1 MLPDLVLMDIRIK
14 GSRDGVETAR
24 LVYERWKTPV
34 ILLTAYSDEETI
46 DRAKIT
52 QPFGYILKPFEG
64 RELRTA
70 IEIALYRAL
79 MERKLRESES
89 RYKRLFQD
97 GPSGNLLTD
106 EKWFIIE
113 ANSAFKRL
121 FGLGDEDAIPSLAE
135 LFPDASSWESFKADL
150 LASGKLQLA
159 ELSLRGRDHG
169 EIVVFANF
177 ALVYDVLGSL
187 VGIQG
192 ELIDVTERR
201 RLEERLVQSQKM
213 EAIGRLSGGIA
224 HDFNNI
230 LTAIIGYSNLLADE
244 LPQSP
249 EVVEDIEGIKK
260 AATKA
265 ASLTRQLLA
274 FSRRQPIS
282 PQKLD
287 LNALVLD
294 TEKMLRRLVS
304 EKVSFQLELGKSLPS
319 VYADGTQL
327 TQILINLVV
336 NARDAMPEGGVVRLS
351 TRVESLSEPRSVG
364 LETLPAGSYALFS
377 VGDSGCGIAPEIL
390 DRIFEPFFTT
400 KAIGKGTGLGL
411 ATVYGIAKQAGGAI
425 EVASKVGEGARFTVW
440 LPSWTGDETKNR
452 DSFAQ
457 VAPEKKI

>member
-1 MLPDLVLMDIRIK
+1 MDIRIK

-46 DRAKIT
+46 ARAKIT

-70 IEIALYRAL
+70 IEIALYRAV

-89 RYKRLFQD
+89 RYRRLFQE
-97 GPSGNLLTD
+97 GPSGNFLTD
-106 EKWFIIE
+106 ENWSIIE
-113 ANSAFKRL
+113 ANSAFRRL

-135 LFPDASSWESFKADL
+135 LFPDESSWQAFKAEL
-150 LASGKLQLA
+150 MSSRKLQLA
-159 ELSLRGRDHG
+159 ELSLRGRDQV

-177 ALVYDVLGSL
+177 ALVYDVSGSL
-187 VGIQG
+187 AGIQG

-201 RLEERLVQSQKM
+201 RLEERLAQSQKM

-244 LPQSP
+244 LPQSA
-249 EVVEDIEGIKK
+249 EVVDDIEGIKK
-260 AATKA
+260 AAAKA
-265 ASLTRQLLA
+265 AGLTRQLLA

-282 PQKLD
+282 PQRID
-287 LNALVLD
+287 LNALVQD

-304 EKVSFQLELGKSLPS
+304 EHVSIQMELGESLPS
-319 VYADGTQL
+319 VYADSTQL
-327 TQILINLVV
+327 TQILVNLVV
-336 NARDAMPEGGVVRLS
+336 NARDAMPQGGAIRLS
-351 TRVESLSEPRSVG
+351 TRAESLREPRSVG
-364 LETLPAGSYALFS
+364 LDTLPAGSYVLVS

-400 KAIGKGTGLGL
+400 KAIDKGTGLGL
-411 ATVYGIAKQAGGAI
+411 STVYGIAKQTGGSI
-425 EVASKVGEGARFTVW
+425 EVASRLGEGSSFTVW
-440 LPSWTGDETKNR
+440 LPALAGSEKKSS
-452 DSFAQ
+452 DSFVQ
-457 VAPEKKI
+457 IPLEIKKI

>member
-1 MLPDLVLMDIRIK
+1 MDIRIK

-46 DRAKIT
+46 ARAKIT

-70 IEIALYRAL
+70 IEIALYRAV

-89 RYKRLFQD
+89 RYRRLFQE
-97 GPSGNLLTD
+97 GPSGNFLTD
-106 EKWFIIE
+106 ENWSIIE
-113 ANSAFKRL
+113 ANSAFRRL
-121 FGLGDEDAIPSLAE
+121 FGLGDEDEIPSLAG
-135 LFPDASSWESFKADL
+135 LFPDEGSWQSFKAEL
-150 LASGKLQLA
+150 MASRKLQLA
-159 ELSLRGRDHG
+159 ELSLRGRDQV

-177 ALVYDVLGSL
+177 ALVYDVSGSL

-201 RLEERLVQSQKM
+201 RLEERLAQSQKM

-244 LPQSP
+244 LPQST
-249 EVVEDIEGIKK
+249 EVVDDIEGIKK
-260 AATKA
+260 AAAKA
-265 ASLTRQLLA
+265 AGLTRQLLA

-282 PQKLD
+282 PQRID
-287 LNALVLD
+287 LNALVQD

-304 EKVSFQLELGKSLPS
+304 EHVSIQMELGDSLPS
-319 VYADGTQL
+319 VYADSTQL
-327 TQILINLVV
+327 TQILVNLVV
-336 NARDAMPEGGVVRLS
+336 NARDAMPQGGAIRLS
-351 TRVESLSEPRSVG
+351 TRAELLREPRSVG
-364 LETLPAGSYALFS
+364 LDTLPAGTYVLVS

-400 KAIGKGTGLGL
+400 KAIDKGTGLGL
-411 ATVYGIAKQAGGAI
+411 STVYGIAKQTGGSI
-425 EVASKVGEGARFTVW
+425 EVASRLGQGSSFTVW
-440 LPSWTGDETKNR
+440 LPAWAGDEKQTGESCARIPLESKN
-452 DSFAQ
+452 
-457 VAPEKKI
+457 I